1 MTQLVKKQE
10 QGIQSLSDKI
20 KTGLVEMKAEK
31 QSVKAQQ
38 GTIFLLDC
46 SGSMS
51 ESVDGRSK
59 ILHLEDVMRDYQAV
73 RKVGFSDSVFAWQQG
88 IRPAGNTGMA
98 LAFRH
103 LQSQKPEK
111 VVLVSDGCPDN
122 EEDAIHEAVALHIPV
137 NIVYIGEKG
146 DRGEAFMQRLATATG
161 GKTFTAETHKPQFVK
176 QLSHAI
182 AGYLP
187 AAGT

>member
-1 MTQLVKKQE
+1 MTQLVKKSE

-20 KTGLVEMKAEK
+20 KTGLSEIKAEK
-31 QSVKAQQ
+31 QVMKAQR
-38 GTIFLLDC
+38 GTVFLLDC

-59 ILHLEDVMRDYQAV
+59 ILHLEGVMRDYQA

-88 IRPAGNTGMA
+88 IRPAGNTDMA

-111 VVLVSDGCPDN
+111 VVMISDGCPND
-122 EEDAIHEAVALHIPV
+122 EDGAIKEAVALHVPV

-146 DRGEAFMQRLATATG
+146 DRGEAFMKRLAIITG
-161 GKTFTAETHKPQFVK
+161 GKTFTAETHNPQFVK
-176 QLSHAI
+176 RLSHAI

-187 AAGT
+187 AGGN